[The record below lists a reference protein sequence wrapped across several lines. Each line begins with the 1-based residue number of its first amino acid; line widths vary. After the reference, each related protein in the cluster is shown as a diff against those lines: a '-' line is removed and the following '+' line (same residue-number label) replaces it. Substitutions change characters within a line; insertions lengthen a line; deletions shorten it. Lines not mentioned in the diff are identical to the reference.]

1 MHNLCLKS
9 KIKRSKIIILSYS
22 FNFKSLRKSP
32 LEKKFKGSVFRKYV
46 LGTIQIYALL
56 DEIN

>member
-22 FNFKSLRKSP
+22 FNFKSVRKSP
-32 LEKKFKGSVFRKYV
+32 LEKNLKEACLENMSSELSKFTPSSMK
-46 LGTIQIYALL
+46 
-56 DEIN
+56 